1 MRKTFNLLKAGLLLL
16 VFSPIVFALP
26 EGDCPS
32 VDAIRA
38 VKFDQS
44 FPVPW
49 RDYVL
54 AIKENTFRTDNT
66 WYFYLL
72 FTNTY
77 SDSDAR
83 IKALDYLPNLTLY
96 DGPIKNSS
104 GKGVYCRYAVKDSDG
119 NYNVVG
125 YTFNPPEEAP
135 VYSHAR

>member
-1 MRKTFNLLKAGLLLL
+1 MRNAFRVLTTSLLLL
-16 VFSPIVFALP
+16 ALSPIAFAQP

-32 VDAIRA
+32 VDAIRS

-44 FPVPW
+44 FSVPW

-54 AIKENTFRTDNT
+54 AIKENAFRTDSK

-104 GKGVYCRYAVKDSDG
+104 GKGVYCRYAVKDNAG

-125 YTFNPPEEAP
+125 YTFNPPETAP
-135 VYSHAR
+135 VYSNGK